1 MNGSIALSLI
11 ACATATMM
19 QSEVNMQF
27 RALATDY
34 DGTLAHNGCVDPPTL
49 LALECARASGLQ
61 LIMVTGRELADIS
74 TVFPQIALFD
84 RVVGENGAVL
94 LDPSTSTRR
103 VLAPPAPTAFVEWL
117 RRHDVPVSVGH
128 SILATSVSHAH
139 EMLTAIQEL
148 RLEWHVVFNKGC
160 VMALPGGVN
169 KATGLASALAELGVT
184 ADRTVG
190 VGDGENDGPLLE
202 TCGLAVAVANAVA
215 SVKDIADWV
224 TIGECGA
231 GVVELIECLRT
242 GRLDTM
248 LWLSRSRYDR
258 RS

>member
-1 MNGSIALSLI
+1 MR
-11 ACATATMM
+11 
-19 QSEVNMQF
+19 F

-34 DGTLAHNGCVDPPTL
+34 DGTLARDGCVDPPTL
-49 LALECARASGLQ
+49 VALARARASGLR
-61 LIMVTGRELADIS
+61 LIMVTGRELADLS
-74 TVFPQIALFD
+74 TIFPQITLFD

-94 LDPSTSTRR
+94 LDPATSTQR
-103 VLAPPAPTAFVEWL
+103 VFTPPAPPALVEWL

-128 SILATSVSHAH
+128 SILATSGSHAH
-139 EMLTAIQEL
+139 EMLTAIREL
-148 RLEWHVVFNKGC
+148 RLEWHVVFNKGS
-160 VMALPGGVN
+160 VMVLPGGVN

-184 ADRTVG
+184 AERTVG

-215 SVKDIADWV
+215 SLKDIADWV

-231 GVVELIECLRT
+231 GVAELIEGLRT

-248 LWLSRSRYDR
+248 PVR
-258 RS
+258 RLTERRPHPPARVRTIVGHDL